1 MKIRTY
7 SILGFAALLAVPAAA
22 PLAQA
27 QEKQRVGPPNNHMI
41 YFQGAA
47 RGRAEFVATEMA
59 FDVAPVKGAPYSA
72 EAITETV
79 QVLGDGNR
87 IVHSSQSK
95 VYRDSEGRSRR
106 EHSLN
111 AIGPWVSAGE
121 PEQIGS
127 INDPVA
133 GVHYILTPSEK
144 SARKLPAPTL
154 YISKDDGKTWST
166 DGKGDVVVLKREAEA
181 GAAVG
186 KGEKGDVIMFKREAG
201 PGVPAAKGEKF
212 ERVIVEGGPGPEA
225 VGGGARIAMVGPGA
239 MGQGGRFR
247 VEMADPKDAKTEDL
261 GTRAIEGVDA
271 QGTRTTVTIA
281 AGEIGNERAIEI
293 VSERW
298 FSNELQAVVMSRHS
312 DPRFGET
319 TYRLANVSRAEPDKA
334 LFEVPSDYT
343 VEDLDANT
351 RFKVRREIEQ
361 KAVPARR
368 NQ

>member
-7 SILGFAALLAVPAAA
+7 SILGVAALLAAPAAA

-27 QEKQRVGPPNNHMI
+27 QEKDRVVSSGAI
-41 YFQGAA
+41 FLQGAA
-47 RGRAEFVATEMA
+47 KGRVEFVATEMA

-72 EAITETV
+72 ESVTETV
-79 QVLGDGNR
+79 QTLGDGNR
-87 IVHSSQSK
+87 IVHSSKSQI
-95 VYRDSEGRSRR
+95 YRDSEGRSRR

-111 AIGPWVSAGE
+111 AIGPWVSATE
-121 PEQIGS
+121 AEQIVS

-133 GVHYILTPSEK
+133 GVHYILTPSAK
-144 SARKLPAPTL
+144 SARKLPAPTVF
-154 YISKDDGKTWST
+154 ITKSDGKSWKS
-166 DGKGDVVVLKREAEA
+166 DGKGDVVVLRKEGEA
-181 GAAVG
+181 GAA
-186 KGEKGDVIMFKREAG
+186 
-201 PGVPAAKGEKF
+201 AAKGEKF
-212 ERVIVEGGPGPEA
+212 ERVIVEGAPGPR
-225 VGGGARIAMVGPGA
+225 VMHGGDTIAMVGPGA
-239 MGQGGRFR
+239 MAQGGRFR
-247 VEMADPKDAKTEDL
+247 VEMANPKDAKTEDL
-261 GTRAIEGVDA
+261 GTRNVEGVEA

-298 FSNELQAVVMSRHS
+298 YSNELQTVVMSRHA

-343 VEDLDANT
+343 VEDIDANT

-361 KAVPARR
+361 KAMPVRR
-368 NQ
+368 QQ